1 MVLKVVIS
9 WLLRNDQSSPRACI
23 RIRQGNQDVPNK
35 MKSILQLQSSKR
47 LLEQN
52 QRRRKH
58 CVQTDVGKSLVDY
71 LHLWHVAIQK
81 EWKEILEEL
90 YQIRTLISA
99 LTVDSILFRL
109 KFLADVIIF
118 YR

>member
-9 WLLRNDQSSPRACI
+9 WLLRNDQSSPGAI
-23 RIRQGNQDVPNK
+23 RIRQGNQDIPNK

-52 QRRRKH
+52 QQRRRH
-58 CVQTDVGKSLVDY
+58 CVQTDSGKSLVDY

-90 YQIRTLISA
+90 YQIGTLISA
-99 LTVDSILFRL
+99 LSVDSILFRL

>member
-9 WLLRNDQSSPRACI
+9 WLLRNDQSSPGACI

-52 QRRRKH
+52 QQRRKH
-58 CVQTDVGKSLVDY
+58 CVQTYVGKSLVDY

>member
-9 WLLRNDQSSPRACI
+9 WLLRNDESSPGACI
-23 RIRQGNQDVPNK
+23 RIRQGNQDVSSK
-35 MKSILQLQSSKR
+35 MKSILQLQSSKT
-47 LLEQN
+47 LSEQN
-52 QRRRKH
+52 EQRRKH
-58 CVQTDVGKSLVDY
+58 CVQTGVGKSLVDY

-81 EWKEILEEL
+81 EWKETLEEL
-90 YQIRTLISA
+90 YHIRTLINA
-99 LTVDSILFRL
+99 LIEDSVLFRL